1 MLNVRKRNSAKEIG
15 ILPLRIETG
24 RDVGEPVERRT
35 CRFCDLVAI
44 EDEKHV
50 LLTCDLYN
58 DIRTYVFGDILRQ
71 NEFALLNNELK
82 MCHLLNNYPR
92 KSAKFIVKAYIR
104 RRTVMYS

>member
-1 MLNVRKRNSAKEIG
+1 MKCLLQLTRG
-15 ILPLRIETG
+15 
-24 RDVGEPVERRT
+24 PVERRT

-44 EDEKHV
+44 EDEKHF

-71 NEFALLNNELK
+71 NEFMLLNTELK